1 MCMRGVTRVV
11 VFGFLVFTTVF
22 DLLIIGAILHG
33 TNNAPFISQSP
44 TQTQPA
50 QPTIEYVPSDFILP
64 SDLVEQPY
72 INSN

>member
-1 MCMRGVTRVV
+1 MRGVTRVI
-11 VFGFLVFTTVF
+11 VFEFLIFTTVF

-33 TNNAPFISQSP
+33 NSASPFISQSP